1 MFYKGYK
8 RIQFSPRDHIRT
20 YIPGAGAAVND
31 LMNLLTNIGA
41 EEKYYIL
48 VPEHHVL
55 AAMDALA
62 PILVRIAQ
70 ADTR

>member
-1 MFYKGYK
+1 M
-8 RIQFSPRDHIRT
+8 D
-20 YIPGAGAAVND
+20 
-31 LMNLLTNIGA
+31 LLTNIGA

-48 VPEHHVL
+48 VPEHHAL
-55 AAMDALA
+55 AVMDALA